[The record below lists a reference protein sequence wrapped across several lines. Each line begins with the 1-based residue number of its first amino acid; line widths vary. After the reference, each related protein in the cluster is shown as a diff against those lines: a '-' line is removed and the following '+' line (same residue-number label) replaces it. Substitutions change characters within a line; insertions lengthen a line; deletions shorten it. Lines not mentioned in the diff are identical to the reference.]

1 MSEEEMQAMA
11 QAHAQEREILARA
24 QMMKKIGRRMSILM
38 GVSLSF
44 CLSLLGN
51 LTSGHFTLLGFLIS
65 FAVSTLISL
74 IIGFLVPMKKVGDS
88 LANALHLKPRSLPA
102 HCAESFVSDLI
113 YTPVI
118 TLAMVALAWK
128 MATSHGA
135 QMPFLPMFLHSLV
148 LSMIV
153 GYVLIFILMPV
164 FFKLTTRGQLPLE
177 N

>member
-11 QAHAQEREILARA
+11 HAHAQEREILARA
-24 QMMKKIGRRMSILM
+24 QMMKKIERRMSILM

-51 LTSGHFTLLGFLIS
+51 LTSGHFTLPGFLIS

-164 FFKLTTRGQLPLE
+164 FFKLTTRGQPPLE

>member
-51 LTSGHFTLLGFLIS
+51 LTSGHFTLPGFLIS

-74 IIGFLVPMKKVGDS
+74 IIGFLVPMKKVGDG
-88 LANALHLKPRSLPA
+88 LANALHLKARSLPA

-128 MATSHGA
+128 LATSHGA

-164 FFKLTTRGQLPLE
+164 FFKLTTRGQPPLE

>member
-51 LTSGHFTLLGFLIS
+51 LTSGHFTLPGFLIS

-74 IIGFLVPMKKVGDS
+74 IIGFLVPMKKVGDG

-135 QMPFLPMFLHSLV
+135 QMPFFPMFLHSLV

-164 FFKLTTRGQLPLE
+164 FFKLTTRGQPPLE

>member
-51 LTSGHFTLLGFLIS
+51 LTSGHFTLPGFLIS

-74 IIGFLVPMKKVGDS
+74 IIGFLVPMKKVGDG

-164 FFKLTTRGQLPLE
+164 FFKLTTRGQHPLE

>member
-51 LTSGHFTLLGFLIS
+51 LTSGHFTLPGFLIS

-102 HCAESFVSDLI
+102 HCAESFMSDLI

-164 FFKLTTRGQLPLE
+164 FFKLTTRGQPPLE

>member
-51 LTSGHFTLLGFLIS
+51 LTSGHFTLPGFLIS

-164 FFKLTTRGQLPLE
+164 FFKLTTRGQPPLE